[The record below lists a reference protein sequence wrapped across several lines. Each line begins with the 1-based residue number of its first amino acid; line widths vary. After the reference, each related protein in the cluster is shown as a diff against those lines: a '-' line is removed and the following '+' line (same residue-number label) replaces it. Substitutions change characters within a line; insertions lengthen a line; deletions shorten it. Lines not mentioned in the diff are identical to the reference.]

1 MAIARALVLC
11 VKLAGM
17 NMEFFILLPKKNVSV
32 TSKWEQDFAHT
43 RKKTRGLKLSDGK
56 TVGGGGRL
64 TDKRIDKMQNFYGQ
78 CIRNNVGNKEG
89 MVNDIWAIF
98 KHMIIDETKTLE
110 EQHSNCP
117 KDENSW
123 CKFWSNRE
131 MYNENNRL
139 TSVFIDQLELCLKLL
154 LKMSY

>member
-1 MAIARALVLC
+1 
-11 VKLAGM
+11 M

-98 KHMIIDETKTLE
+98 KHMMNNTVIARKTKTHGASFG
-110 EQHSNCP
+110 QTGKCTM
-117 KDENSW
+117 
-123 CKFWSNRE
+123 R
-131 MYNENNRL
+131 
-139 TSVFIDQLELCLKLL
+139 TID
-154 LKMSY
+154 